1 MKRNGHACSI
11 PAGSILKKDRELFDY
26 TDSYQSFYSDT
37 EEAIDSTKIGILF
50 FSGKSRLGST
60 LFAIRNKIVGLFG
73 LKTSGQRSNKQKLL
87 GSFKCEPGD
96 QLGLF
101 KVFHK
106 TENELVLGEDD
117 KHLDFR
123 VSLFLDR
130 LQDDTGRK
138 SLTITTT
145 VKFNNLFGRVYF
157 LFVRPLH
164 KLIVPA
170 MLKGIL
176 QRIENDKASTTFM

>member
-1 MKRNGHACSI
+1 MKSNGNTSSI
-11 PAGSILKKDRELFDY
+11 PAKSILKKDSELFDY
-26 TDSYQSFYSDT
+26 IDSYQSFFSDT
-37 EEAIDSTKIGILF
+37 EESIDSTKIGVLF
-50 FSGKSRLGST
+50 FSGRSKLGST
-60 LFAIRNKIVGLFG
+60 LFAIRNKIVRLFG
-73 LKTSGQRSNKQKLL
+73 LKTSAQLSNKQKLL
-87 GSFKCEPGD
+87 DSFKCEPGD

-101 KVFHK
+101 KVFDK
-106 TENELVLGEDD
+106 TENEVILGEND

-130 LQDDTGRK
+130 LLDEAGQK

-157 LFVRPLH
+157 LFVRPFH

-170 MLKGIL
+170 MLKGMIN
-176 QRIENDKASTTFM
+176 RIENEKSTNR